1 MNNVVSS
8 TICILGHFGI
18 GKSSLVSSF
27 MFGTF
32 SKKTEST
39 IGMCYLNKLI
49 KNENYNINLN
59 IWDTAGQERYAP
71 LLPMYTRDADV
82 ILAVIDPT
90 QEQQSINYVNKVL
103 KNVLECRIKNPPFG
117 VHVVI
122 SKVDTQDNLEKCEK
136 IAEKVKENIENI
148 LFNTNNSFTNVSLFY
163 TSSKQNFN
171 TELPFLE
178 SLEKIYR
185 EKNPIIPQNEEKDPL
200 LIHVLNNNETQNKY
214 SCNSC

>member
-1 MNNVVSS
+1 MNNVIPS
-8 TICILGHFGI
+8 TICLIGYFGI
-18 GKSSLVSSF
+18 GKSSLLSSF

-32 SKKTEST
+32 NKNSEST

-49 KNENYNINLN
+49 KNENYNISLN
-59 IWDTAGQERYAP
+59 IWDTAGQERYAA

-82 ILAVIDPT
+82 ILSVIDPT
-90 QEQQSINYVNKVL
+90 QEIESVNYINKVL
-103 KNVLECRIKNPPFG
+103 NDVLEARTKNPPFG

-122 SKVDTQDNLEKCEK
+122 SKIDTQENLEKCEK
-136 IAEKVKENIENI
+136 IAKKVKLNIEDF
-148 LFNTNNSFTNVSLFY
+148 LFRVNNTFTEVSLFY

-185 EKNPIIPQNEEKDPL
+185 EKNPIIPENKEKDPL
-200 LIHVLNNNETQNKY
+200 LINVLNYNETLDKY
-214 SCNSC
+214 SCNFC

>member
-1 MNNVVSS
+1 MAKK
-8 TICILGHFGI
+8 
-18 GKSSLVSSF
+18 KSNLKTKKPIIKTSVKKKAVKKA
-27 MFGTF
+27 
-32 SKKTEST
+32 SKK
-39 IGMCYLNKLI
+39 
-49 KNENYNINLN
+49 NLN
-59 IWDTAGQERYAP
+59 SKNKTNSKTVKKSTKVKQ
-71 LLPMYTRDADV
+71 T
-82 ILAVIDPT
+82 
-90 QEQQSINYVNKVL
+90 NKVL
-103 KNVLECRIKNPPFG
+103 KNVLECRTINPPFG

>member
-8 TICILGHFGI
+8 TICIIGHFGI

-32 SKKTEST
+32 SKETEST

-90 QEQQSINYVNKVL
+90 QEQHSINYVNKVL
-103 KNVLECRIKNPPFG
+103 KNVLECRTKNPPFG

-122 SKVDTQDNLEKCEK
+122 SKIDTQDNLEKCEK
-136 IAEKVKENIENI
+136 IAEKVKENITGKEI
-148 LFNTNNSFTNVSLFY
+148 I
-163 TSSKQNFN
+163 K
-171 TELPFLE
+171 
-178 SLEKIYR
+178 KIYV
-185 EKNPIIPQNEEKDPL
+185 KDKL
-200 LIHVLNNNETQNKY
+200 VNFVVR
-214 SCNSC
+214 